1 MTRVPPMRRRLWVPA
16 LLMAAIAFSAGWAQ
30 QKPAVPA
37 ENESEAVDVNINRR
51 ALIASGEAPDLF
63 LLHTGDVIGYLDPC
77 G

>member
-1 MTRVPPMRRRLWVPA
+1 MTGVPPIRRRLWVPA
-16 LLMAAIAFSAGWAQ
+16 LLMAAVAVSAGWAQ
-30 QKPAVPA
+30 QRPAAPA
-37 ENESEAVDVNINRR
+37 ATESEALDINTNRR